1 MNTTVLVITMTFIGL
16 PDPAPQHLQEE
27 TTMVLTSIEA
37 GDMVDSMN
45 DCLSK
50 GRRFISA
57 ADSTR
62 FERLDYECITVPAD
76 TSW

>member
-1 MNTTVLVITMTFIGL
+1 MTPTILVITMTFIGL
-16 PDPAPQHLQEE
+16 PDSAPQHLQEE
-27 TTMVLTSIEA
+27 ASLTLTSLEV
-37 GDMVDSMN
+37 GSM
-45 DCLSK
+45 DECLSK

-62 FERLDYECITVPAD
+62 FKRLDYECITVPAN